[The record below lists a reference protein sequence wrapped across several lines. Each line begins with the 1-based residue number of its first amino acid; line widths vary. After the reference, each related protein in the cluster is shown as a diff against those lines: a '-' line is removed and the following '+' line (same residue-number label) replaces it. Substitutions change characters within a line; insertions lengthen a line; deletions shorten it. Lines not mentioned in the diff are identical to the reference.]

1 MDSVSSAIAPRG
13 ARVGDR
19 PPGRARRR
27 RAGAGDEVRHGPV
40 GEVAPCLPLD
50 HCDNCIAAVEF
61 TTRVF
66 TVGEMLLFRR
76 WADENLEAGVNLLV
90 KRSNRSEEWWLDVS
104 MGDMKSLVAKF
115 EPAAVEAMAAAE
127 ISSMLATD

>member
-1 MDSVSSAIAPRG
+1 MAD
-13 ARVGDR
+13 
-19 PPGRARRR
+19 
-27 RAGAGDEVRHGPV
+27 
-40 GEVAPCLPLD
+40 VAPCLPLD

-66 TVGEMLLFRR
+66 TVGEMILFRR

-90 KRSNRSEEWWLDVS
+90 KRSNRSEEWWLDLS
-104 MGDMKSLVAKF
+104 MGDMKPLVARF